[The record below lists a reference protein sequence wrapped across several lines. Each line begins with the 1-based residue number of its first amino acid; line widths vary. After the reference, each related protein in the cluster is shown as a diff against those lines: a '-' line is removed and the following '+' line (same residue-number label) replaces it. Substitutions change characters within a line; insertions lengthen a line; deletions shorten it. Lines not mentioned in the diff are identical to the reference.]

1 MSDFGRLGWC
11 SCAAFIVL
19 SFLWS
24 WRLFFPPISLLALG
38 FIGLSAVAALGR
50 LSSMKRLTPAEKYL
64 FAGIGFICIAAFF
77 GACMYNRA
85 HPDPLTERLEREAAE
100 FPSGRRH
107 HRQYYPKPNY
117 DHRRN
122 QR

>member
-24 WRLFFPPISLLALG
+24 WRLFMPPISLLTLG
-38 FIGLSAVAALGR
+38 FIALSAVVALGR
-50 LSSMKRLTPAEKYL
+50 LYSMKRLTPAEKYL
-64 FAGIGFICIAAFF
+64 FAVWAFICVAAFF
-77 GACMYNRA
+77 GACMFNMAY
-85 HPDPLTERLEREAAE
+85 PDPLTEKLRREAAE

-107 HRQYYPKPNY
+107 HRPYYPKPNY
-117 DHRRN
+117 GRR
-122 QR
+122 